1 MIGSRMPGKQEADL
15 LKTSLAQRKLL
26 QTERGNHGK
35 ERYVVRRTIGTK
47 RPWVVAIDAKVL
59 DE

>member
-1 MIGSRMPGKQEADL
+1 MDVVGGKQEADL
-15 LKTSLAQRKLL
+15 IKTSLAQRGLL

-35 ERYVVRRTIGTK
+35 ERYVVRRKIGT
-47 RPWVVAIDAKVL
+47 RRRWVVAIDASVL